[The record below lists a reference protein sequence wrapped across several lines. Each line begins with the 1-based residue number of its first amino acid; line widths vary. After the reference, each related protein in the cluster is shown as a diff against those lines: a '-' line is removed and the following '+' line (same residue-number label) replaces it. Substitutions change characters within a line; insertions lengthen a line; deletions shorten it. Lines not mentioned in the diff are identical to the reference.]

1 MLTKNQIKLIRSLS
15 TKKNRFKNSLFVV
28 EGEKIVNEIIKS
40 DWQIH
45 SIYASS
51 DWEGKNA
58 TIISKSDLCR
68 ISNQKTPN
76 KVLALVR
83 IKENFSSLSSDTIL
97 ALDSIKDPGNLGTI
111 IRIADWFGVKNI
123 LCSEDCVDYFN
134 PKVIQSS
141 MGSFLRVGVKY
152 TNLLNTFKLY
162 PEHEILVTVL
172 NGTPINNIATKNKK
186 IIVLGSESNGI
197 NKEILQKANQKITIP
212 KYEFSKAESLNVS
225 IASAIV
231 LSKL

>member
-1 MLTKNQIKLIRSLS
+1 MLTKSQIKLIRSLS
-15 TKKNRFKNSLFVV
+15 TKKNRFKHSLFVV

-68 ISNQKTPN
+68 ISNQKSPN

-83 IKENFSSLSSDTIL
+83 IKENFSSISSDTIL
-97 ALDSIKDPGNLGTI
+97 ALDSVKDPGNLGTI
-111 IRIADWFGVKNI
+111 IRVADWFGVKSI

-141 MGSFLRVGVKY
+141 MGSFLRVGIKY
-152 TNLLNTFKLY
+152 ANLINTFKLY
-162 PEHEILVTVL
+162 PKHEILATVL
-172 NGTPINNIATKNKK
+172 NGTPINNITTKNKK

-197 NKEILQKANQKITIP
+197 KREILEKANQKITIP
-212 KYEFSKAESLNVS
+212 KSEFSKAESLNVS

>member
-15 TKKNRFKNSLFVV
+15 TKKNRFKHSLFVV

-68 ISNQKTPN
+68 ISNQKSPN

-83 IKENFSSLSSDTIL
+83 IKENFPSISSDTIL
-97 ALDSIKDPGNLGTI
+97 ALDSVKDPGNLGTI
-111 IRIADWFGVKNI
+111 IRIADWFGVKSI

-134 PKVIQSS
+134 PKVIQAS

-152 TNLLNTFKLY
+152 ANLINTFKLY
-162 PEHEILVTVL
+162 PKHEILATVL
-172 NGTPINNIATKNKK
+172 NGTPINNITTKNKK

-197 NKEILQKANQKITIP
+197 KREILAKANQKITIP
-212 KYEFSKAESLNVS
+212 KSEFSKAESLNVS